1 MPATVPA
8 SLAEYDAKRNFER
21 TPEPGPVKP
30 ARRHRRPIFVVQ
42 EHHATRLHYDFR
54 LESEGV
60 LKSWAVPKEPSMNP
74 ADKRLA
80 VHVEDHPL
88 SYATFKG
95 TIPKGSYGAGKVYIW
110 DHGTYEPVGG
120 EEAFARSLEAGKVE
134 FDLDGKKLKG
144 RFALVRMQ
152 GRGKDNWLLIKMRD
166 AYATRSANGKLAESR
181 RAGPARSTRPPS
193 PPEPQATEASPSNVE
208 LTNGDKV
215 WFPQD
220 GISKRDV
227 FDYYAA
233 IADRL
238 LPFLRDRPITLER
251 LPDGI
256 EPGKPHFWQKHTPE
270 FYPRWIPR
278 VELPTE
284 RGQAVQYV
292 LVNDR
297 ATLLYLVNQGTLTFH
312 SWLSRVDDPDRPDF
326 VLFDLDPGSASFSD
340 AVAVA
345 KELRRVLD
353 AEGVVGVLK
362 TSGKS
367 GLHVLVAWQREGGY
381 DEARTWAR
389 SVAER
394 VVQKMPDRATVD
406 IRKGKRGRRV
416 YIDTLQ
422 NARGHHAVPPY
433 VVRPVAG
440 APVAMPLE
448 WDELT
453 PRLRPGQFTLRTAMR
468 RLTRQKIDPMA
479 ELLRSF
485 RRTGKH

>member
-1 MPATVPA
+1 MPAA
-8 SLAEYDAKRNFER
+8 LAEYEAKRDFDR
-21 TPEPGPVKP
+21 TPEPGPEKP
-30 ARRHRRPIFVVQ
+30 VRRHRQPIFVVQ
-42 EHHATRLHYDFR
+42 EHHASRLHYDFR
-54 LESEGV
+54 LEAEGV

-120 EEAFARSLEAGKVE
+120 ESAFARGLEGGKIE

-166 AYATRSANGKLAESR
+166 QHAARGGNGKPAESR
-181 RAGPARSTRPPS
+181 PASRARSTRPPS
-193 PPEPQATEASPSNVE
+193 PPEPHAEEPSPSKVE
-208 LTNGDKV
+208 VTNGDKV
-215 WFPQD
+215 WFPED
-220 GISKRDV
+220 GITKRDV
-227 FDYYAA
+227 FKYYGAV
-233 IADRL
+233 ADRL

-251 LPDGI
+251 LPEGI

-270 FYPRWIPR
+270 HYPRWIPR

-284 RGQAVQYV
+284 RGQTVQYV
-292 LVNDR
+292 LVNDK

-312 SWLSRVDDPDRPDF
+312 PWLSRVDDPDRPDF
-326 VLFDLDPGSASFSD
+326 VLFDLDPGGASFSD
-340 AVAVA
+340 AVTVA
-345 KELRRVLD
+345 KELHRLLD
-353 AEGVVGVLK
+353 EEGFPAVPK
-362 TSGKS
+362 TTGKS
-367 GLHVLVAWQREGGY
+367 GLHVLVTWEREGGY
-381 DEARTWAR
+381 DQAREWAR

-394 VVQKMPDRATVD
+394 VAEAMPERATIE

-433 VVRPVAG
+433 VIRPIAG
-440 APVAMPLE
+440 APVSMPLE

-468 RLTRQKIDPMA
+468 RLTRQKSDPMA
-479 ELLRSF
+479 ALLRSF
-485 RRTGKH
+485 RRTAKT